1 MNKVLVAVGVI
12 FLVVVVGV
20 GAFFGGMAFQRGRM
34 GIAGSGLF
42 SGVGPLGGAAAGR
55 GGIVG
60 QVQSVGTDTLVI
72 STTQGQVTVHLSN
85 NTRVSK
91 TAQGSLSDLQA
102 GETVNVR
109 GQRDSSGNVTATQI
123 QIVGQ
128 GAGNS
133 F

>member
-1 MNKVLVAVGVI
+1 MNRVLVVVGVV

-20 GAFFGGMAFQRGRM
+20 GAFFGGMAFQRGRLAR
-34 GIAGSGLF
+34 AGGGSF
-42 SGVGPLGGAAAGR
+42 SAAAAGGR

-60 QVQSVGTDTLVI
+60 QIQSVGTDTLVI
-72 STTQGQVTVHLSN
+72 STAQGQVTVSLSN
-85 NTRVSK
+85 NTPVSK
-91 TAQGSLSDLQA
+91 MAQGSLSDLQP
-102 GETVNVR
+102 GETVSVR

-133 F
+133 S